1 MSISNNSFY
10 QKHRLKTDLYRRK
23 FMDNYDVLY
32 GTNKETDEEYR
43 IHPLLNLNEL
53 PSINVLDS
61 KTFQG
66 RVSEIFQMTSD
77 ALSKSY
83 GPYGSSTIIS
93 DYPYNHI
100 TKDGFS
106 IMKKLSFSKDVTI
119 VDDAIKSLIEAPCSR
134 LNYAVGDGTTTAIIA
149 VNEIYQNFMM
159 NKNNIEIF
167 NLVPPRDI
175 LKAYNSVRD
184 EIIEALDDE
193 IEFIDVTDH
202 EKMVEAMRKVATI
215 SSNADDEI
223 VSMITQLYDELDYP
237 LIDITKA
244 SDGITK
250 ATITRGY
257 HYNAVLKDAIYVTND
272 NFTGEYQNVDILI
285 FDHKIT
291 METFKSII
299 YPLNEECRKV
309 KRHLV
314 IIAPSY
320 DDVAMMNVRR
330 NLNGEFKAMN
340 DVNLILMAG
349 SMTAGLNRDL
359 CEDFAIVLNTTIIN
373 MGLEKDIIDAV
384 NNNHPITD
392 IIDINCR
399 KIPGI
404 AVSVVKDGKIGWT
417 TDTGSIPDENIN
429 ADLVSWGIRAG
440 FAEKAVL
447 GMKDGSTFDGLH
459 YNQQMYDSAIR
470 LIKHKLQESQK
481 KSEAINAYNF
491 EAKNLQTRLFNLQ
504 MKIGTIEVGGES
516 NLSQEMMNDVVDD
529 AVKACASAYHN
540 GLVKGCSVST
550 LRAIKSVKD
559 KGNHTEI
566 ENILLNCIDAGFR
579 SVYTVLLNSV
589 FQNVSIVS
597 HYSES
602 NKILHRYDYHVEIN
616 QKSLDE
622 IYDYLCSITRWNV
635 DKDRFKD
642 ALVANVI
649 RKRANPASKDGD
661 DAFITINGMGNNLFN
676 LIINL
681 SIYFNRPFDLTTRD
695 FNPDI
700 VNSAK
705 TDKEVLLASSDLISL
720 LITGNQ
726 FVIADH

>member
-1 MSISNNSFY
+1 MFISNNSFY
-10 QKHRLKTDLYRRK
+10 QKHKLKTDLYRRK
-23 FMDNYDVLY
+23 LMDNYDVLY
-32 GTNKETDEEYR
+32 GTNEETDEEYR

-93 DYPYNHI
+93 EYPYNHI

-149 VNEIYQNFMM
+149 VNEIYQNFMIAKD
-159 NKNNIEIF
+159 NSEIF

-184 EIIEALDDE
+184 EIIKALDDE

-223 VSMITQLYDELDYP
+223 VNMITKLYDELDYP
-237 LIDITKA
+237 LIEITKA

-359 CEDFAIVLNTTIIN
+359 CEDLAIVLNTTIIN

-384 NNNHPITD
+384 NNNHSITD

-417 TDTGSIPDENIN
+417 TDTGFISDENIN

-559 KGNHTEI
+559 AGNHTEV
-566 ENILLNCIDAGFR
+566 ENTLLECIDNGFR
-579 SVYTVLLNSV
+579 SVFKVLLKSI
-589 FQNVSIVS
+589 FRDFSIVPDKPTQFKVLFP
-597 HYSES
+597 YEK
-602 NKILHRYDYHVEIN
+602 NIEIN
-616 QKSLDE
+616 HKSVNE
-622 IYDYLCSITRWNV
+622 IYEYLHKMISWNV
-635 DKDRFKD
+635 NRDKFQE
-642 ALVANVI
+642 ALVANAI
-649 RKRANPASKDGD
+649 KTTGHSESEDGEELNSYV
-661 DAFITINGMGNNLFN
+661 NGLGNQLFD

-681 SIYFNRPFDLTTRD
+681 SIYFNLPFDLTTRD

>member
-1 MSISNNSFY
+1 MN
-10 QKHRLKTDLYRRK
+10 
-23 FMDNYDVLY
+23 NYDVLY
-32 GTNKETDEEYR
+32 ETNEETDEEYR

-61 KTFQG
+61 KTFQK

-93 DYPYNHI
+93 EYPYNHI

-149 VNEIYQNFMM
+149 VNEIYQNFMIA
-159 NKNNIEIF
+159 KTESEIF
-167 NLVPPRDI
+167 DLVPPRDI

-184 EIIEALDDE
+184 KIIKALDDE

-202 EKMVEAMRKVATI
+202 EKMVDSMKKVATI

-223 VSMITQLYDELDYP
+223 VNMITKLYDELDYP
-237 LIDITKA
+237 LIEITKA
-244 SDGITK
+244 SDGVTK
-250 ATITRGY
+250 ATITKGY
-257 HYNAVLKDAIYVTND
+257 HYDAVLKDAIYVTND

-320 DDVAMMNVRR
+320 DDVAMITVRR

-349 SMTAGLNRDL
+349 SMMAGLKRDL

-384 NNNHPITD
+384 NDNHSITD

-417 TDTGSIPDENIN
+417 TDTGCIPDENIN
-429 ADLVSWGIRAG
+429 TNLVSWGIRAG

-447 GMKDGSTFDGLH
+447 GMKNGSTFDGVY
-459 YNQQMYDSAIR
+459 YNQNMYDSAIR

-516 NLSQEMMNDVVDD
+516 NLSQEMTNDVVDD

-550 LRAIKSVKD
+550 LRAIKRIKD
-559 KGNHTEI
+559 EGNHTEI
-566 ENILLNCIDAGFR
+566 ENMLLDCIDNGFR
-579 SVYTVLLNSV
+579 SVYKVLLR
-589 FQNVSIVS
+589 SIFRDINIVPDKTS
-597 HYSES
+597 SFKVLFPHEG
-602 NKILHRYDYHVEIN
+602 NIGIN
-616 QKSLDE
+616 QKSVNE
-622 IYDYLCSITRWNV
+622 IYDYLHEMISWNV
-635 DKDRFKD
+635 DKAKFTD
-642 ALVANVI
+642 ALFTNA
-649 RKRANPASKDGD
+649 
-661 DAFITINGMGNNLFN
+661 INDEMNGQVNGLGNQLFD

-681 SIYFNRPFDLTTRD
+681 SIYFNLPFDLTTRD